1 MINLGKNRNRT
12 DQEIVEGI
20 KNGGREEDICL
31 KQLYKDN
38 LRPIMSFVLS
48 NKGTEIEAKE
58 MLQEA
63 IIVLYEKI
71 KENEFD
77 LKAKLST
84 FIFSIVKN
92 QWYTHLKKGDK
103 LVYAEPSE
111 SEENVYYM
119 NSHDV
124 ADDEKSK
131 LQFVKTLLEQLKED
145 CKEIIV
151 LSVYQKYTMQ
161 EIAEI
166 MGFKNEQIARN
177 KKSKCLGYFK
187 KLILSDDK
195 AKKIFASS

>member
-63 IIVLYEKI
+63 IIILYERI

-195 AKKIFASS
+195 AKKILASS